1 MTRTAELIGVS
12 QPAVSN
18 MIVALEHKVGFQLFI
33 RKAGRLVPTPEG
45 KLFYVQASRALEGF
59 ENAIR
64 LAEEISQGK
73 RGHLAI
79 AAYPSI
85 SISLLPRILSLF
97 AEQRPEL
104 HIKIISRNSQTVR
117 DLISTQQFDMAIAE
131 LPLDYPAA
139 SMETFPYLC
148 ECMLPPDHPLTAKS
162 VISPADLDGV
172 PFVTLFRGDPV
183 YQKLAAAFSHY
194 ESRWNIV
201 AETEFFSSA
210 CELVAAGVGVGVVD
224 PGGVLL
230 DDRAGVQLGGHVVAG
245 GPDQLDSPIE
255 GLVVGTGPGERGQE
269 AVVDVDDAPGV
280 PLAEVGRDDLHE
292 PGQHHHVTP
301 GTVEE

>member
-1 MTRTAELIGVS
+1 MLHGTMTRTAELIGVS

-33 RKAGRLVPTPEG
+33 RKAGRLIPTPEG
-45 KLFYVQASRALEGF
+45 KLFYAQASRALEGF

-85 SISLLPRILSLF
+85 SISLLPRIFSLF

-117 DLISTQQFDMAIAE
+117 DLILTQQFDMAIAE
-131 LPLDYPAA
+131 LPLDYPEAY
-139 SMETFPYLC
+139 METFPYLC

-194 ESRWNIV
+194 GARWNIV
-201 AETEFFSSA
+201 AETEFFSTA

-224 PGGVLL
+224 PV
-230 DDRAGVQLGGHVVAG
+230 ASAPFTANVVRRKFV
-245 GPDQLDSPIE
+245 PDIIYEIAILYP
-255 GLVVGTGPGERGQE
+255 TNGERSQI
-269 AVVDVDDAPGV
+269 ATAFADLLRLHLAP
-280 PLAEVGRDDLHE
+280 
-292 PGQHHHVTP
+292 PG
-301 GTVEE
+301 

>member
-1 MTRTAELIGVS
+1 MTRTAEVIGVS

-18 MIVALEHKVGFQLFI
+18 MIVALEHRVGFQLFS

-45 KLFYVQASRALEGF
+45 RLFYAQASRALEGF

-117 DLISTQQFDMAIAE
+117 DLIATQQFDMAIAE
-131 LPLDYPAA
+131 LPLDYPPAY
-139 SMETFPYLC
+139 METFPYLC
-148 ECMLPPDHPLTAKS
+148 ECMLPQDHPLTAKS

-183 YQKLAAAFSHY
+183 YEKLAAAFAHY
-194 ESRWNIV
+194 GARWNIV

-210 CELVAAGVGVGVVD
+210 CELVSAGVGVGVID
-224 PGGVLL
+224 PV
-230 DDRAGVQLGGHVVAG
+230 ASAPFTANVVRRKFV
-245 GPDQLDSPIE
+245 PDIPYEIAILYP
-255 GLVVGTGPGERGQE
+255 TNGERSQI
-269 AVVDVDDAPGV
+269 ATAFADLLR
-280 PLAEVGRDDLHE
+280 LASRAARMSHLAFR
-292 PGQHHHVTP
+292 
-301 GTVEE
+301 

>member
-1 MTRTAELIGVS
+1 M
-12 QPAVSN
+12 
-18 MIVALEHKVGFQLFI
+18 
-33 RKAGRLVPTPEG
+33 
-45 KLFYVQASRALEGF
+45 
-59 ENAIR
+59 
-64 LAEEISQGK
+64 
-73 RGHLAI
+73 
-79 AAYPSI
+79 
-85 SISLLPRILSLF
+85 SLF

-224 PGGVLL
+224 PV
-230 DDRAGVQLGGHVVAG
+230 ASAPFTANVVRRKFV
-245 GPDQLDSPIE
+245 PDITYEIAILYP
-255 GLVVGTGPGERGQE
+255 TNGERSQI
-269 AVVDVDDAPGV
+269 ATAFADLLRLHLAP
-280 PLAEVGRDDLHE
+280 
-292 PGQHHHVTP
+292 PG
-301 GTVEE
+301 

>member
-1 MTRTAELIGVS
+1 MLHGTMTRTAEVIGVS

-45 KLFYVQASRALEGF
+45 RLFYTQASRALEGF

-64 LAEEISQGK
+64 LAEQISQGK

-117 DLISTQQFDMAIAE
+117 DLMATQQFDMAIAE
-131 LPLDYPAA
+131 LPLEYPQDYLESFA
-139 SMETFPYLC
+139 YQC
-148 ECMLPPDHPLTAKS
+148 ECMLPPDHPLTAKT

-183 YQKLAAAFSHY
+183 YQKLAAAFAHY
-194 ESRWNIV
+194 GSRWNIV

-210 CELVAAGVGVGVVD
+210 CELVAAGVGVGLVD
-224 PGGVLL
+224 PVVSAPFTANVVRRKFTPDIPYEIAILYPTNSERSQIATAFADLL
-230 DDRAGVQLGGHVVAG
+230 RLHLA
-245 GPDQLDSPIE
+245 P
-255 GLVVGTGPGERGQE
+255 PG
-269 AVVDVDDAPGV
+269 
-280 PLAEVGRDDLHE
+280 
-292 PGQHHHVTP
+292 
-301 GTVEE
+301 